1 MKILKF
7 GGSSVANAKNINKV
21 IQIVTQ
27 SPKRRNDIVVVSAL
41 GGVTDDLIRL
51 ATLASKGEGDYRTLF
66 KNLCEKHNEVIK
78 KLIKI
83 KNQKSA
89 LKEAKEKYDELEK
102 ILEGIFLIKELSL
115 RSLDVIMSFGEQL
128 SAQIIGEAIN
138 SRGVACKFVDSRNL
152 IKTDDNFGSAN
163 VDIPKT
169 YKLISNYFKKGPT
182 LSIMGGFIASTNAG
196 IVTTLG
202 RGGSDYSA
210 SLVGAALNVS
220 VIEIWTDVDGVMTAD
235 PRKVEKAFP
244 LEEISYEEA
253 GELAHFGAKVI
264 HPKTMKP
271 ARLKSI
277 PILIKNTFNPQA
289 KGTKIG
295 KGRVGQA
302 SASPK
307 WLRSCEQ
314 DFLIKGISS
323 LSNVSLLHL
332 QSNNGKS
339 IGEITAQLFDALCR
353 FDIEV
358 LLTTQSSHE
367 QALSIALSSKEAQ
380 RAKNIIE
387 RAFELELQTRQMLP
401 VSIKENLSIVAIV
414 GKQMKGV
421 PGISGKLFNTLGNN
435 KINIVAIAQG
445 SSELNVSAV
454 IGAEDETR
462 ALQVIHEAFFG
473 AADEAVNLF
482 LVGSGLIGS
491 TLLAQIKKQE
501 SPIRLRGL
509 ANSRFML
516 FDKQGIP
523 LKNWEKLLPQG
534 KSMNAQN
541 FIDQMIGLN
550 LPKSVFVDCTASED
564 IASLYEKIISA
575 DIAIVTPNKKANS
588 GPFERYQKLRK
599 LAKKNHTPFLYQTNV
614 GAGLPI
620 IYTIQNLIA
629 SGDEILKIEGV
640 LSGTLSY
647 IFNTFSK
654 SDKLFSQIVSDAQNK
669 GYTEPDPRDDLS
681 GMDVARKI
689 LILAREVGLK
699 MEIRQVRI
707 EQLLSKEC
715 LRASSINKF
724 FTALKKLD
732 SSFEKRKRQAQKKN
746 KALRY
751 IASLQKGK
759 TTISLREVGPDHPFF
774 HLDGNDNIVSIKTK
788 RYSATPLVIK
798 GPGAGAEVTAGG
810 VLAGI
815 LSIFN

>member
-7 GGSSVANAKNINKV
+7 GGSSVANAENINKV

-51 ATLASKGEGDYRTLF
+51 ATFASKGESDYQLLF
-66 KNLCEKHNEVIK
+66 KSLCKKHNEVIK
-78 KLIKI
+78 KLIKPMPI
-83 KNQKSA
+83 GRQAKNHKSV
-89 LKEAKEKYDELEK
+89 LKEAREKYDELEK
-102 ILEGIFLIKELSL
+102 ILQGIFLIKELSL
-115 RSLDVIMSFGEQL
+115 RSLDVVMSFGEQL

-138 SRGVACKFVDSRNL
+138 SRGVACKFVDSRDL

-163 VDIPKT
+163 IDIPKT
-169 YKLISNYFKKGPT
+169 YKLISNYFKKNST

-210 SLVGAALNVS
+210 SLMGAALNAA

-277 PILIKNTFNPQA
+277 PILIKNTFNPQV

-295 KGRVGQA
+295 KGNV
-302 SASPK
+302 
-307 WLRSCEQ
+307 EH

-323 LSNVSLLHL
+323 LSNVSLLHI
-332 QSNNGKS
+332 QSNNGNS

-414 GKQMKGV
+414 GKQMRGV
-421 PGISGKLFNTLGNN
+421 PGVSGKLFNTLGNN

-473 AADEAVNLF
+473 AADEAINLF

-501 SPIRLRGL
+501 LPVRLRGL

-523 LKNWEKLLPQG
+523 LKNWEKFLPQG

-550 LPKSVFVDCTASED
+550 LPRSVFVDCTASED
-564 IASLYEKIISA
+564 VASLYEKVISA
-575 DIAIVTPNKKANS
+575 GVAIVTPNKKANS
-588 GPFERYQKLRK
+588 GPFVRYQKLRE

-620 IYTIQNLIA
+620 IHSIQNLVS

-654 SDKLFSQIVSDAQNK
+654 SDKSFSQIVSDAQNK
-669 GYTEPDPRDDLS
+669 GYTEPDPRNDLN

-689 LILAREVGLK
+689 LILAREIGLK
-699 MEIRQVRI
+699 MEIGQVRI
-707 EQLLSKEC
+707 KQLLSKEC

-724 FTALKKLD
+724 FTELKKLD
-732 SSFEKRKRQAQKKN
+732 SSFEKRKIQAQKSN
-746 KALRY
+746 KTLRY
-751 IASLQKGK
+751 VASLQKGK
-759 TTISLREVGPDHPFF
+759 AVISLQEIGQDHPFF

-788 RYSATPLVIK
+788 LYSTTPIVIK
-798 GPGAGAEVTAGG
+798 GPGAGAEVTAEGL
-810 VLAGI
+810 LAGI

>member
-7 GGSSVANAKNINKV
+7 GGSSVANAENINKV

-51 ATLASKGEGDYRTLF
+51 ATLASKGESDYRLLF

-78 KLIKI
+78 KLIKPMPTRLAGAPARRVGRQT
-83 KNQKSA
+83 KNQKNA
-89 LKEAKEKYDELEK
+89 LKEAKEKYNELEK
-102 ILEGIFLIKELSL
+102 ILQGIFLIKELSL
-115 RSLDVIMSFGEQL
+115 RSLDVVMSFGEQL

-152 IKTDDNFGSAN
+152 VKTDDNFGSAN

-169 YKLISNYFKKGPT
+169 YKLISNYFKKNST
-182 LSIMGGFIASTNAG
+182 LSIMGGFIASTNSG

-210 SLVGAALNVS
+210 SLMGAALNVAG
-220 VIEIWTDVDGVMTAD
+220 IEIWTDVDGVMTAD

-277 PILIKNTFNPQA
+277 PIFIKNTFNPQA
-289 KGTKIG
+289 QGTKIG
-295 KGRVGQA
+295 KGKV
-302 SASPK
+302 K
-307 WLRSCEQ
+307 H

-380 RAKNIIE
+380 RVKNIIE

-401 VSIKENLSIVAIV
+401 VSVKENLSIVAIV
-414 GKQMKGV
+414 GKQMRGV
-421 PGISGKLFNTLGNN
+421 PGISGKLFNTLGDN

-454 IGAEDETR
+454 IGGEDETR

-482 LVGSGLIGS
+482 LVGTGLIGS
-491 TLLAQIKKQE
+491 TLLAQIKKTK
-501 SPIRLRGL
+501 IT
-509 ANSRFML
+509 NSFARF
-516 FDKQGIP
+516 G
-523 LKNWEKLLPQG
+523 E
-534 KSMNAQN
+534 
-541 FIDQMIGLN
+541 
-550 LPKSVFVDCTASED
+550 
-564 IASLYEKIISA
+564 
-575 DIAIVTPNKKANS
+575 
-588 GPFERYQKLRK
+588 
-599 LAKKNHTPFLYQTNV
+599 
-614 GAGLPI
+614 
-620 IYTIQNLIA
+620 
-629 SGDEILKIEGV
+629 
-640 LSGTLSY
+640 
-647 IFNTFSK
+647 
-654 SDKLFSQIVSDAQNK
+654 
-669 GYTEPDPRDDLS
+669 
-681 GMDVARKI
+681 
-689 LILAREVGLK
+689 
-699 MEIRQVRI
+699 
-707 EQLLSKEC
+707 
-715 LRASSINKF
+715 
-724 FTALKKLD
+724 
-732 SSFEKRKRQAQKKN
+732 
-746 KALRY
+746 
-751 IASLQKGK
+751 
-759 TTISLREVGPDHPFF
+759 
-774 HLDGNDNIVSIKTK
+774 
-788 RYSATPLVIK
+788 
-798 GPGAGAEVTAGG
+798 
-810 VLAGI
+810 
-815 LSIFN
+815 